1 MPKNG
6 LFQKNPNRRGEEE
19 GRGEDIFFWKKSLE
33 CLASYVTNLRNF
45 TAEKSSFYPFS
56 LSDPWNFHIMMLFL
70 FKIPLPGNSIA
81 CPISSSTPHL
91 LGHFLEFLLSPIKG
105 SNCTGIRPVSLN
117 CMLLNVHEAW
127 SYTSAHAR
135 TYSVFGLLRGRIHTQ
150 LATHE
155 KRQFDD
161 SFSYP
166 PSHSRNV
173 KRGNENY

>member
-45 TAEKSSFYPFS
+45 TAEKPSFYPFS

-81 CPISSSTPHL
+81 CPNFLINSPPAWTFSGISAKPNQRKQLHWDQACL
-91 LGHFLEFLLSPIKG
+91 LELHVTECAWS
-105 SNCTGIRPVSLN
+105 
-117 CMLLNVHEAW
+117 MLLHISTCTYVFSFWAFKGTHP
-127 SYTSAHAR
+127 YPTCHAR
-135 TYSVFGLLRGRIHTQ
+135 ETSIWRFFFIPTQ
-150 LATHE
+150 SL
-155 KRQFDD
+155 
-161 SFSYP
+161 
-166 PSHSRNV
+166 
-173 KRGNENY
+173 

>member
-6 LFQKNPNRRGEEE
+6 LFQKNPNRRGEKE

-45 TAEKSSFYPFS
+45 TAEKPSFYPFS

-117 CMLLNVHEAW
+117 CMLLNVHEAC

-135 TYSVFGLLRGRIHTQ
+135 RYVFSFWAFKGTHPYPTCHARETSIWRFFFIPTQ
-150 LATHE
+150 SL
-155 KRQFDD
+155 
-161 SFSYP
+161 
-166 PSHSRNV
+166 
-173 KRGNENY
+173 

>member
-1 MPKNG
+1 MGYSRKIRTG
-6 LFQKNPNRRGEEE
+6 G
-19 GRGEDIFFWKKSLE
+19 GRKRAGVRIYFSEKKSLE

-45 TAEKSSFYPFS
+45 TAEKPSFYPFS

-117 CMLLNVHEAW
+117 CMLLNVHEAC

-155 KRQFDD
+155 KRQFDV